1 MCKACIGRWYIFI
14 DHKLFFKLLL
24 CTSYMARFPN
34 SVSQWLELRKFRSM
48 SFKYSFDFFFFILQS
63 TLHLPQCS
71 CNPHICVHDMV
82 KQETPSEAESR
93 QLLITAAA
101 TGGSIWKCVTSSNH
115 WVQSYKWGGSASFK
129 QHSAWKSFS
138 PCQKRWQSVK
148 FLFARVRKVFSN
160 VYLHKCLQKC
170 KKLPLRYVQGSLQ
183 QQTGTEIA
191 FEGKNIGLV

>member
-48 SFKYSFDFFFFILQS
+48 SFKYSFDFFFILQS

-115 WVQSYKWGGSASFK
+115 WVQSYKWGGECLFQAALSLEVILSLPKAMAVSKISF
-129 QHSAWKSFS
+129 
-138 PCQKRWQSVK
+138 CQSEESIFQCVP
-148 FLFARVRKVFSN
+148 A
-160 VYLHKCLQKC
+160 
-170 KKLPLRYVQGSLQ
+170 
-183 QQTGTEIA
+183 
-191 FEGKNIGLV
+191 